1 MAVLCAYIISSRR
14 DIYPSDMLI
23 KNAILQRIVSGEIDL
38 AYRRWKR
45 PTVKAGGTLRT
56 AVGELAIDDVTTVI
70 VDAIT
75 EAEARRAGYND
86 LEELKAELSK
96 RPDRDVF
103 RVALRYQ
110 GDDQRTRLRNDD
122 TLSDP
127 EYAEIVNRI
136 GRLGKASHIQ
146 DLSLTVLK
154 WIEEWPESRA
164 QDLSDEI
171 GVEKPRLKNHI
182 RKLKELGLTESKQ
195 TGYRLSARGQRVLR
209 FAETNGKA

>member
-1 MAVLCAYIISSRR
+1 
-14 DIYPSDMLI
+14 MLI
-23 KNAILQRIVSGEIDL
+23 KHTILNRTVAGEIDL

-56 AVGELAIDDVTTVI
+56 AVGELAIDDVTTVA
-70 VDAIT
+70 VDTIT
-75 EAEARRAGYND
+75 EAEARRAGYTD
-86 LEELKAELSK
+86 LEELKVELSK
-96 RPDRDVF
+96 RPKGNIA

-110 GDDQRTRLRNDD
+110 GYDQRTKLRNDD
-122 TLSDP
+122 SLSYT
-127 EYAEIVNRI
+127 ECAEIIERI
-136 GRLGKASHIQ
+136 GRIGEAIPIP

-154 WIEEWPESRA
+154 WIEAWPERRA

-171 GVEKPRLKNHI
+171 GVEKPKLKNHI

-209 FAETNGKA
+209 FARTNDKA